1 MQLESIEP
9 KLYDVLEEGKAMVS
23 DRRFD
28 KLQEDYFN
36 DRMDATEHKLK
47 SMEENINMEHERC
60 M

>member
-1 MQLESIEP
+1 MESIEP
-9 KLYDVLEEGKAMVS
+9 KLYDVLEEGKAMVT

-47 SMEENINMEHERC
+47 SLEENINMEYERC

>member
-1 MQLESIEP
+1 MESIEP
-9 KLYDVLEEGKAMVS
+9 KLYDVLEEGKAMVN

-47 SMEENINMEHERC
+47 SLEENINMEHARC